1 MGDARYLEMQI
12 ENNQMEIRSE
22 PTDNVNEH
30 GVVISNQGTQSHAKY
45 EWALFRK
52 KKLKNVFM
60 KNIRTSGYWKIL
72 TRDSL
77 DDDADLFEMEEKK
90 EKEVGGFDIFTTD
103 LKKSGSEPYDDVVVV
118 HRDLSDLNAILLFF
132 HQMEIDPFFNESDEQ
147 KLDFSPSD
155 LSQMKQP
162 IIRIIIQHEEMS
174 SIPDNRFVDEDG
186 SQKNIVEFSD
196 DGKEQSIEEERWY
209 DIYWWNQAKDA
220 DKTHAIAMKTY
231 ASNNKF
237 EYYLR
242 YTMPS
247 IAKIAKLKRN
257 KSSLKNLLDRNH
269 QNTENEEMTE
279 DILEW
284 VWYDNDLAIY
294 RGYDLGSNVLKQLEA
309 SFHANCNRHC

>member
-1 MGDARYLEMQI
+1 MGYNDVKFKDALDRIYGFVHNEEEEYDFLTEFVETECSQQIAIYQKKIKQNANVRAGMKRVQTFDYGDEMDEDARYLEMQI
-12 ENNQMEIRSE
+12 ENNQMEIHSQ

-30 GVVISNQGTQSHAKY
+30 VVVISNQGTQSHAKY

-209 DIYWWNQAKDA
+209 DIY
-220 DKTHAIAMKTY
+220 
-231 ASNNKF
+231 
-237 EYYLR
+237 
-242 YTMPS
+242 
-247 IAKIAKLKRN
+247 
-257 KSSLKNLLDRNH
+257 
-269 QNTENEEMTE
+269 
-279 DILEW
+279 
-284 VWYDNDLAIY
+284 
-294 RGYDLGSNVLKQLEA
+294 
-309 SFHANCNRHC
+309 